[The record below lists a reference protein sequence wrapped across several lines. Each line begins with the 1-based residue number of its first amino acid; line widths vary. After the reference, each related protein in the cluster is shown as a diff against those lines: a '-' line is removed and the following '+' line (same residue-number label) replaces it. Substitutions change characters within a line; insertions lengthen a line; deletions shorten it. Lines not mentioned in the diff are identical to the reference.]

1 MTEIVEGPQLEAG
14 SGDLLAVPVFADRN
28 WGPGADAAAAALGEW
43 IDSYLDAR
51 DFTGKP
57 GQLVAVPGGDLPYG
71 SVLFVGLG
79 DEADAEALRRAAGSF
94 GRFAAPYPVAATT
107 LHLVDVDGAV
117 EAVTLGFT
125 LGGYQFDKYRSEPK
139 PRANERLVLLGAG
152 DDAGD
157 AIERGQ
163 AVAEGVLLARDLV
176 NEPAGGKPPEV
187 LAGIA
192 ADLSADIDAEI
203 IEEDEA
209 RERGFGGLL
218 AVASGATNR
227 PRMVILR
234 YEPDGAT
241 SSLALVGKGIV
252 FDSGGLSI
260 KPAGAMETMKTDMSG
275 AAAVYGAMQTI
286 ARLGLPIRVF
296 GVTPLTEN
304 MTGGAA
310 QHPGDVLVAYNGKT
324 IEVLNTDAEGRLVLS
339 DALALAAEQ
348 EPDLIVD
355 VATLTGASQVA
366 LGMKIGAVIGN
377 DDQSVEQVEAAAR
390 FAGEKLWRLPLEAE
404 YRSLIDSTIADMK
417 NTGSRHGGAI
427 TAALLLEEFVDER
440 PWVHLDIAGPA
451 RADKDEHY
459 ITKGGTGF
467 AVRTLV
473 ELARERSAA
482 D

>member
-1 MTEIVEGPQLEAG
+1 MTEIVGGPQLEAG
-14 SGDLLAVPVFADRN
+14 SGDLLAVPVFAERN
-28 WGPGADAAAAALGEW
+28 WGPGAEAAVAALGDG
-43 IDSYLDAR
+43 IDAYLEAR

-71 SVLFVGLG
+71 SVVFVGLG
-79 DEADAEALRRAAGSF
+79 DEADAEALRRAAGTV
-94 GRFAAPYPVAATT
+94 GRFASPYRVAATT
-107 LHLVDVDGAV
+107 LHLVDVEGAV
-117 EAVTLGFT
+117 EAVSLGFS
-125 LGGYQFDKYRSEPK
+125 LGAYQFDKYRSEPK
-139 PRANERLVLLGAG
+139 ARVNERLVLLGLG

-157 AIERGQ
+157 GIERGRI
-163 AVAEGVLLARDLV
+163 VADGVILARDLI

-192 ADLSADIDAEI
+192 AGLSDDIEVEI

-209 RERGFGGLL
+209 RDRGFGGLL
-218 AVASGATNR
+218 GVASGATNR

-234 YEPDGAT
+234 YEPEGSEA
-241 SSLALVGKGIV
+241 SLALVGKGIV

-260 KPAGAMETMKTDMSG
+260 KSAGAMETMKTDMSG
-275 AAAVYGAMQTI
+275 AAAVYGAMQAI

-310 QHPGDVLVAYNGKT
+310 QRPGDVLKTYNGKT

-366 LGMKIGAVIGN
+366 LGMKIGAVMGN
-377 DDQSVEQVEAAAR
+377 DDEAVEQVVAAGK

-404 YRSLIDSTIADMK
+404 YRPLIDSSIADMK

-427 TAALLLEEFVDER
+427 TAALLLEEFVDDR

-459 ITKGGTGF
+459 VTKGGTGF

-473 ELARERSAA
+473 EVAKERSAG